1 MSASETVSPA
11 TQILKSGQTTKTR
24 QEQVWGSGDYRKVA
38 KITVPLAHEL
48 VGAVEP
54 RPGSTLLDVA
64 TGTGHVALEAARQDC
79 VVTAVDLIPEWAD
92 VARRRAE
99 AEGLDV
105 DVRVADA
112 ERLPFAD
119 DAFDAV
125 VSAIGVM
132 FAADQERAADELVRV
147 CRAGGRIGVASWTP
161 DGFVGQMLKA
171 VGRHLPPPPGAV
183 SPLRWGTEDGVSR
196 LLGPRVHDLAVHTA
210 TVAPRFGSP
219 EEFADFFLVNY
230 GPTFVA
236 ASALDDDGRAA
247 LRDDLVQLGHQSNR
261 THDDTFVSDWE
272 YLVVTAVKR

>member
-1 MSASETVSPA
+1 MSTSEAVASD
-11 TQILKSGQTTKTR
+11 LQTRKTR
-24 QEQVWGSGDYRKVA
+24 QHHVWSSGDYRKVA
-38 KITVPLAHEL
+38 KITVPLAQEL
-48 VGAVEP
+48 IGAVEP

-79 VVTAVDLIPEWAD
+79 VVTAVDLVPEWAD

-99 AEGLDV
+99 AEGLGV

-112 ERLPFAD
+112 EQLPFAD
-119 DAFDAV
+119 AAFDAV

-132 FAADQERAADELVRV
+132 FAADQEQAAGELVRV

-161 DGFVGQMLKA
+161 DGFVGQMLKV
-171 VGRHLPPPPGAV
+171 VGKHLPPPPGAV
-183 SPLRWGTEDGVSR
+183 SPLRWGTEDGVGQ
-196 LLGPRVHDLAVHTA
+196 LLGSRVRDIASHTA
-210 TVAPRFGSP
+210 SVAPRFVSP

-236 ASALDDDGRAA
+236 ASALDDVGRAA
-247 LRDDLVQLGHQSNR
+247 LRGDLVELGRRSNR
-261 THDDTFVSDWE
+261 AHDDTFVCDWD